1 MKIPNIK
8 EELFDILMDFLRISG
23 KNCEVNYIF
32 STSRE

>member
-23 KNCEVNYIF
+23 KNC
-32 STSRE
+32 